1 MEFDTWRQNRGIS
14 RVELCPV
21 LCDFPS
27 PELFLQRG
35 TIQNEAETRIIPRE
49 SSILEKKLYNTRFKS
64 TVGMQN
70 LTRGNRESF
79 ENRNHLKTGLFEG
92 RILNGRLFE
101 NQTVGLDFQMVGTFW
116 TPFWILTF
124 EIRTF

>member
-14 RVELCPV
+14 KVELCPV

-35 TIQNEAETRIIPRE
+35 TIQSEAETRNIPRE

-79 ENRNHLKTGLFEG
+79 ENR
-92 RILNGRLFE
+92 
-101 NQTVGLDFQMVGTFW
+101 TF
-116 TPFWILTF
+116 
-124 EIRTF
+124 